1 MRYRDATPAD
11 AEALART
18 VIDGFEL
25 YRAFAPAG
33 WEPPPLASELDLA
46 VRLLPDPRVWT
57 RVAEEDGRIVGQ
69 ISILPATMAGQPADE
84 PGLAHL
90 RNLFVDRE
98 HWGTGVAVTLLRAG
112 AHEART
118 RGFTAMRLF
127 TPAGQARA
135 RRFYEREGWRAV
147 GGTFRVPAL
156 GLDLVEYRNALSR

>member
-11 AEALART
+11 AGALART

-33 WEPPPLASELDLA
+33 WEPPTLASELDLA
-46 VRLLPDPRVWT
+46 IRLLPDPRVWT

-69 ISILPATMAGQPADE
+69 ISILPATMAGRPAAE

-98 HWGTGVAVTLLRAG
+98 HWGSGIAGTLLRAG
-112 AHEART
+112 ADEARA
-118 RGFTAMRLF
+118 RGFKTMRLF

-135 RRFYEREGWRAV
+135 RRFYEREGWGAV
-147 GGTFRVPAL
+147 GGAFPVPEL
-156 GLDLVEYRNALSR
+156 GLELVEYRYELSR